1 MSNMSEKPNI
11 NTSYRLFDL
20 VRYMRSELHKAELIT
35 DEEYGWLCFE
45 SEMATSPKKGSP
57 SRQRL
62 EDYDELRAQLT
73 KANARVKE
81 LEEDKKKSDAMLL
94 AYYAKDNKRTP

>member
-1 MSNMSEKPNI
+1 MSEKPNI

-20 VRYMRSELHKAELIT
+20 VRYMRSELHQAELIT
-35 DEEYGWLCFE
+35 DEEYGWLCAE
-45 SEMATSPKKGSP
+45 SEMATSPKGGSP

-81 LEEDKKKSDAMLL
+81 LEDDKKKYDALLL
-94 AYYAKDNKRTP
+94 AQYVNDSEQEMP

>member
-1 MSNMSEKPNI
+1 MSEKPNI

-20 VRYMRSELHKAELIT
+20 VRYVRSELHQAELIT
-35 DEEYGWLCFE
+35 DEEYGWLCAE
-45 SEMATSPKKGSP
+45 SEMATSPKGGSP

-81 LEEDKKKSDAMLL
+81 LEDDKKKYDALLL
-94 AYYAKDNKRTP
+94 A

>member
-1 MSNMSEKPNI
+1 
-11 NTSYRLFDL
+11 
-20 VRYMRSELHKAELIT
+20 
-35 DEEYGWLCFE
+35 
-45 SEMATSPKKGSP
+45 MATSPKGGSP

-81 LEEDKKKSDAMLL
+81 LEDDKKKYDALLL
-94 AYYAKDNKRTP
+94 A